1 MFFLDTELDHS
12 FLCLVVVIVFET
24 WCRTCF
30 INIISFGCLYDCL
43 FFSLCLFV
51 CHLPQDLF
59 IVVDHVSAKD
69 LAAGFA
75 HNGSKLQALQHH
87 VGQLQVQLFL
97 EQCETRNQ
105 NELYM

>member
-43 FFSLCLFV
+43 FFFSLFV
-51 CHLPQDLF
+51 CLLP
-59 IVVDHVSAKD
+59 
-69 LAAGFA
+69 AAGLV
-75 HNGSKLQALQHH
+75 HSCRSCQRQGSRRRFCSQRLQAS
-87 VGQLQVQLFL
+87 GSSASCRAATGAIIFRK
-97 EQCETRNQ
+97 ETRTQ
-105 NELYM
+105 NGLYM

>member
-1 MFFLDTELDHS
+1 MFFLDTDHS

-51 CHLPQDLF
+51 CYLPQDLF

-87 VGQLQVQLFL
+87 VGQLGEPLFL
-97 EQCETRNQ
+97 EKCETRTQ
-105 NELYM
+105 NGLYM